1 MSSKGCSSFLQDITR
16 EENMFFKACCCMLL
30 QSVNL
35 PKPLLKRYPGEF
47 SYKQTE
53 FVYCVSVRVHCVPN
67 KHCNV
72 FFKMFWNLLCLQ
84 QLTVSFFSSFSGT
97 SLPFMTHNTFNSYL
111 PLQSAEM
118 CIPLSSWCA
127 FCSCVVFSV
136 HKTQT
141 IQGLAPLVVKISTG
155 SLFILDILC
164 FVALSSSYVTTSN
177 FNTAHL
183 NSVKQ
188 KASDS
193 Y

>member
-1 MSSKGCSSFLQDITR
+1 
-16 EENMFFKACCCMLL
+16 MLL
-30 QSVNL
+30 HVASKRKPAKTSIKKGTQGSFHINRQSLFTVL
-35 PKPLLKRYPGEF
+35 VLGYI
-47 SYKQTE
+47 
-53 FVYCVSVRVHCVPN
+53 VCVSLRPN